1 MVFVV
6 CISRG
11 GYFSD
16 VCAHFSVIVR
26 SALQVYGEKLI
37 RKRGGSREM
46 KGNSPRESS
55 TEKPEGRE
63 ERGVKWKN

>member
-1 MVFVV
+1 M
-6 CISRG
+6 
-11 GYFSD
+11 YFPGWVLLGCVS
-16 VCAHFSVIVR
+16 HFSVIVR

-63 ERGVKWKN
+63 EAKMEKLKELL